1 MVDAL
6 RRARSMLRLGGFVLD
21 VHPTIEA
28 PHLEVGSGVC
38 TGDLHSEDARRRHAA
53 ADAAVATVLDLAI
66 FTVEGTEDFSF
77 RRYADSLSELQE
89 YVAQKWTDAH
99 LDHTTVLR
107 TVEILRAERSAT
119 LWLREQARVRKLR
132 PIIHYS
138 RNPNAKSE

>member
-28 PHLEVGSGVC
+28 PHLEVGSGVHA
-38 TGDLHSEDARRRHAA
+38 GDLHSEDARRRHAA

-99 LDHTTVLR
+99 LDHATVHR
-107 TVEILRAERSAT
+107 TVEILRAERIAT
-119 LWLREQARVRKLR
+119 LWLREQARVRKLQ